1 MPYAELTLE
10 PRPSAEQAIRLA
22 RGITE
27 ALAEET
33 GKRREVTAVRLAGS
47 DSLLW
52 TIDSEPASRSTA
64 FLEIKITQG
73 SNSPEEKASLIARL
87 HRLMDETLGGLAEAS
102 YIVLHEVPAQ
112 SWGYAGVTQAA
123 RAGGRR

>member
-1 MPYAELTLE
+1 MPYAELIVE
-10 PRPSAEQAIRLA
+10 PRPTTEQAILLA

-33 GKRREVTAVRLAGS
+33 RKRREVTAVRLAGS
-47 DSLLW
+47 DTLLW
-52 TIDSEPASRSTA
+52 TIGEEPAVLPTA

-73 SNSPEEKASLIARL
+73 SNGPEEKASLIDRL
-87 HRLMDETLGGLAEAS
+87 QRLLSETLGGLAEAS
-102 YIVLHEVPAQ
+102 YIVVHEVPAE